1 MAEQDLRM
9 RHATVDEIADIL
21 ISSRRL
27 SAEGWSSRTLRSAI
41 DARRLHRVRR
51 GWFVEYTRW
60 MDLPSESRHR
70 AEVVAAALS
79 SSGSEPIFS
88 HVSAAVLWGLPLYRL
103 RPERV
108 HVLTPPNHRH
118 SIQGILRHEGA
129 LPDSDVVELD
139 GIRCTSL
146 ARTVFDV
153 IRTVRGEAALAVA
166 DAALASLGGE
176 PWAYDD
182 DAADGLLAELAIRVC
197 RPGARGI
204 LQARRIVDLA
214 DGRAQLPLESV
225 TRFRLHQLG
234 FARPRLQVPIERDG
248 VSRYWMDIAL
258 DQSHTFIECDGREKY
273 VNDELRGDR
282 SADDVVLAEKTR
294 EDWVRGTTG
303 WRVARVM
310 SEHVGTLDAAE
321 SHFRAIGL
329 FDRRRSAW

>member
-1 MAEQDLRM
+1 M

-27 SAEGWSSRTLRSAI
+27 NAEGWTSRTLRSAI

-51 GWFVEYTRW
+51 GWFVEHVRW
-60 MDLPSESRHR
+60 VSLSPESRHR

-79 SSGSEPIFS
+79 SAGSEPIFS
-88 HVSAAVLWGLPLYRL
+88 HASAAVLWGLPLYRL

-108 HVLTPPNHRH
+108 HVLTPPDHRH
-118 SIQGILRHEGA
+118 STQGILRHEGA
-129 LPDSDVVELD
+129 LPDSDIVELD

-153 IRTVRGEAALAVA
+153 VRTVSGEAALAVA

-176 PWAYDD
+176 PWDYDEN
-182 DAADGLLAELAIRVC
+182 AADALLGELAIRAG

-204 LQARRIVDLA
+204 LQARRIVELA

-225 TRFRLHQLG
+225 TRYRLHQLG

-248 VSRYWMDIAL
+248 ASKYWMDIAL

-273 VNDELRGDR
+273 LNAELRGDR
-282 SADDVVLAEKTR
+282 SADDVVLAEKMR

-310 SEHVGTLDAAE
+310 SEHVRTLDAAE
-321 SHFRAIGL
+321 SHFRAVGL
-329 FDRRRSAW
+329 FARRRSA